1 MLNSNGGIMD
11 IFTILKKTK
20 KELTHKIITSV
31 VLQILLLI
39 IPVYYTNAINYAT
52 IGSYN
57 KSTKLLIITMIL
69 SLLYYLWSYFNQK
82 SWYNYYNK
90 LYLEYT
96 NLVTEASVD
105 NVSLGEYTNIINND
119 IDIIGTFIGNSV
131 TRLIQVFEFLV
142 IYMYFLKVNF
152 YIFLITIIMSIFMF
166 LIIIYFGSKIKI
178 ENKSRKDYLDYKTI
192 NIHNIYDI
200 LKNKKK
206 IKDNS
211 FITST
216 IKYLESNAK
225 FNLFVKAMIYLVL
238 GFLELCR
245 YGVIIYAIYLVS
257 TNNMEI
263 GTVLLIYSYYT
274 KIINNFEVLGTI
286 DAEYQSVKV
295 SVNRLNKIRTKQ
307 KL

>member
-1 MLNSNGGIMD
+1 MD

-57 KSTKLLIITMIL
+57 KSTKLLIITMVL

-152 YIFLITIIMSIFMF
+152 YICLITIIMSIFMF
-166 LIIIYFGSKIKI
+166 LIIIYFGSKIQI

-225 FNLFVKAMIYLVL
+225 FNLFVNAMIYLVL

-245 YGVIIYAIYLVS
+245 YGVIIYAVYLVS
-257 TNNMEI
+257 TNHMEI

-307 KL
+307 KI

>member
-1 MLNSNGGIMD
+1 MD

-20 KELTHKIITSV
+20 KELTRKIITSV

-57 KSTKLLIITMIL
+57 KSTKLLIITMVL

-166 LIIIYFGSKIKI
+166 LIIIYFGSKIQI
-178 ENKSRKDYLDYKTI
+178 ENKSRKDYLDCKTI

-211 FITST
+211 FINST

-225 FNLFVKAMIYLVL
+225 FNLFVNAMIYLVL

-245 YGVIIYAIYLVS
+245 YGVIIYAVYLVS
-257 TNNMEI
+257 TNHMEI

-307 KL
+307 KI

>member
-1 MLNSNGGIMD
+1 M
-11 IFTILKKTK
+11 
-20 KELTHKIITSV
+20 V
-31 VLQILLLI
+31 
-39 IPVYYTNAINYAT
+39 
-52 IGSYN
+52 
-57 KSTKLLIITMIL
+57 L

-166 LIIIYFGSKIKI
+166 LIIIYFGSKIQI

-225 FNLFVKAMIYLVL
+225 FNLFVNAMIYLVL

-245 YGVIIYAIYLVS
+245 YGVIIYAVYLVS
-257 TNNMEI
+257 TNHMEI

-307 KL
+307 KI

>member
-1 MLNSNGGIMD
+1 MD